1 MDFIEHI
8 VAELKQKRLS
18 KTDAVALIGQ
28 FSRRSSKPA
37 VPLAI
42 HPLLH
47 RNTSDLSEHRY
58 ESTFTGEEFFLADHR
73 VTTNGQPSQ
82 RLLPGVAY
90 LEMAR
95 AAIYDT
101 WPKEAGGPVLEL
113 SNTIWPHPFAVT
125 EKREIRLELSK
136 NEQGQIG
143 YEIYSEETAGR
154 IVHCQGCAVWRDPG
168 GAGSLDVEQLKKE
181 MGSGHIEP
189 DALYAAL
196 AQIGI
201 VHGRSFKGIIAL
213 HRGAR
218 QALAQLRL
226 PEAIDGTW
234 EDYVLH
240 PGLMDS
246 ALQAAAGLVE
256 EESEPGKQTRL
267 PFALESMR
275 IISPC
280 KREMFA
286 WVRYAPGC
294 QADDEI
300 VKVDIDLCDERGSI
314 SVELRGLSTRFA
326 KSEEDLATSSLNSN
340 LHLPRGIQPGL
351 HSFVPVWNQ
360 IRPETLPES
369 SLPLSTRVLLL
380 GGDPSQLE
388 WVQKSYPNAYRL
400 PLSESS
406 TIDSIAAGLKEC
418 EVRHLLW
425 IAPDVTGGDVRSS
438 GDDQVI
444 EQQEAGVVT
453 VFRIVKALLALGYG
467 DKELSWTMITSQTCC
482 PQKDE
487 RIKPTHAGVWG
498 LAGSLKKEYPHW
510 TLNVVDVDSLKSVA
524 AQQCLGLIGDKRDG
538 DVACRQGEWF
548 QQEFVHVASMPQ
560 GQPLHYRQQGVYVV
574 IGGAGG
580 LGESWTRFMMEH
592 YQARVVWIGR
602 RKPDATIE
610 EKIQSLT
617 HLGPAPLYIQA
628 DARDLGELERARR
641 MILEI
646 YPAIHGVVHSAIVLQ
661 DQSLARMEES
671 AFRASLSAKV
681 DTCVNM
687 DRVFGQQ
694 QLDFMLFFSSISAF
708 IRSAGQANYSA
719 GCTFKDSFVQKLQ
732 QERVYPVKVMNWG
745 YWGSVGIVADES
757 HSQAMRQLGIGSI
770 EPDEAMAFLQRFVS
784 SELRRAALIKII
796 DAQSLVRFSES
807 LTYYPKTAL
816 NEPWPANADGIQSK
830 HCAVLDQGAQA
841 QERDALLAE

>member
-101 WPKEAGGPVLEL
+101 WPKEAEGPVLEL

-181 MGSGHIEP
+181 MGAGHIEP

-326 KSEEDLATSSLNSN
+326 KSEED
-340 LHLPRGIQPGL
+340 
-351 HSFVPVWNQ
+351 
-360 IRPETLPES
+360 PE
-369 SLPLSTRVLLL
+369 
-380 GGDPSQLE
+380 
-388 WVQKSYPNAYRL
+388 K
-400 PLSESS
+400 
-406 TIDSIAAGLKEC
+406 
-418 EVRHLLW
+418 
-425 IAPDVTGGDVRSS
+425 
-438 GDDQVI
+438 
-444 EQQEAGVVT
+444 
-453 VFRIVKALLALGYG
+453 
-467 DKELSWTMITSQTCC
+467 
-482 PQKDE
+482 
-487 RIKPTHAGVWG
+487 
-498 LAGSLKKEYPHW
+498 
-510 TLNVVDVDSLKSVA
+510 
-524 AQQCLGLIGDKRDG
+524 
-538 DVACRQGEWF
+538 
-548 QQEFVHVASMPQ
+548 
-560 GQPLHYRQQGVYVV
+560 
-574 IGGAGG
+574 
-580 LGESWTRFMMEH
+580 
-592 YQARVVWIGR
+592 
-602 RKPDATIE
+602 
-610 EKIQSLT
+610 
-617 HLGPAPLYIQA
+617 
-628 DARDLGELERARR
+628 
-641 MILEI
+641 
-646 YPAIHGVVHSAIVLQ
+646 
-661 DQSLARMEES
+661 
-671 AFRASLSAKV
+671 
-681 DTCVNM
+681 
-687 DRVFGQQ
+687 
-694 QLDFMLFFSSISAF
+694 
-708 IRSAGQANYSA
+708 
-719 GCTFKDSFVQKLQ
+719 
-732 QERVYPVKVMNWG
+732 
-745 YWGSVGIVADES
+745 
-757 HSQAMRQLGIGSI
+757 
-770 EPDEAMAFLQRFVS
+770 
-784 SELRRAALIKII
+784 
-796 DAQSLVRFSES
+796 
-807 LTYYPKTAL
+807 
-816 NEPWPANADGIQSK
+816 
-830 HCAVLDQGAQA
+830 
-841 QERDALLAE
+841 